1 MQPAPVFVP
10 GESHGQRSQEGYS
23 PWEYKESDTTEATF
37 IYTSRSYAQGP
48 ARDKHRLGGY
58 ASHRIW
64 AEKRV
69 SLWESGECHCQ
80 AWIWPPGRPGPRSA
94 SGSLRPSCGCA

>member
-37 IYTSRSYAQGP
+37 IFIQDHMLRGLPETNTGWEGTHPTASR
-48 ARDKHRLGGY
+48 L
-58 ASHRIW
+58 
-64 AEKRV
+64 KR
-69 SLWESGECHCQ
+69 G
-80 AWIWPPGRPGPRSA
+80 
-94 SGSLRPSCGCA
+94 